1 MKDKKSEYL
10 PRSFRVA
17 AYFALTVVL
26 PATEV
31 AAQAAADAMI
41 ENGRL
46 HVEVKAESGEFVIRE
61 RGSDREFVKAATLA
75 RPIASIDAAQDVTDA
90 VWGSGREVR
99 LRHPGGWTTS
109 LRLFRG
115 HPFLH
120 VHTTTRNED
129 QEPLVTA
136 ALEVLD
142 FEVDLGRPLA
152 ELKSFG
158 TGFLNSLEEA
168 PGSFSFSAIVHPES
182 RNGMVA
188 ACLTHERGSGVFFTE
203 TDEDTVRIKTR
214 IDFGRYQVQPGKSR
228 KTETLLIGYFD
239 DARLGLE
246 AYADAVAKLYDIH
259 LPPQPAVYCTWYHA
273 GASDE
278 ARLLDN
284 ARFAERELKPFG
296 FSVVQIDD
304 KWQRRLPLGFPFDGN
319 EKAIK
324 GVGPIKVFVDANDNY
339 PNGMQHTA
347 EQVAKLGLTPGIW
360 FMPFAG
366 TYSNPYFADRQEIF
380 ARWDDGAPIVTRW
393 SGTLLDMSHPKTQ
406 AFVRERVKRIAD
418 WGYRYFKLDGMHTG
432 AVTHNVYVNTG
443 YATDGHWLNSP
454 NFIGTQAGPGT
465 STSTKPSQA
474 LHDPGMTHIEAYR
487 KGLQIVREAAPDA
500 FVLGCNVSQNMR
512 SMGGAFGLID
522 AMRIGPDNGGAGRGS
537 WGAVCKGARHGS
549 NLYFLNRRVWHNDPD
564 PVYVRPSNPLESA
577 RMMVSWVAVTGSM
590 LTTSYQFSELPP
602 ERLDL
607 LKRCMPS
614 HNGVARPV
622 DLFESDPPTTW
633 LLTDTS
639 RDVRRDVI
647 GLFNWNEKESIEITC
662 DMGRI
667 GLDPDVTYVAFDF
680 WESKF
685 IEPFRGTLHQS
696 LPAGTCRVLAVRP
709 AADHPQLLST
719 SRHVAQCLVDVLRE
733 TWDPASKTLSGTS
746 HVVAGDPYGLRVA
759 VPSGRPWKLREA
771 TLGTL
776 ELAVVEVTKRGIALK
791 CTPEESGDA
800 EWRIEFLD
808 R

>member
-1 MKDKKSEYL
+1 MGDKKIERS
-10 PRSFRVA
+10 PRPLRFA
-17 AYFALTVVL
+17 ALVALTSAL
-26 PATEV
+26 SAAIATARADTN
-31 AAQAAADAMI
+31 AAI
-41 ENGRL
+41 ENRRL
-46 HVEVKAESGEFVIRE
+46 RVEVDAGSITFAIQDRGSGE
-61 RGSDREFVKAATLA
+61 SFVKAGTLA
-75 RPIASIDAAQDVTDA
+75 QPIASIATAQDVADSA
-90 VWGSGREVR
+90 WGPGREI
-99 LRHPGGWTTS
+99 LIDHIGGWTTS
-109 LRLFRG
+109 LRLFRD

-120 VHTTTRNED
+120 VHTTTRNGDEK
-129 QEPLVTA
+129 PLVTA
-136 ALEVLD
+136 SLGLLD
-142 FEVDLGRPLA
+142 FEVDLGRPVE

-158 TGFLNSLEEA
+158 TGFLKPLDEA

-182 RNGMVA
+182 RNGVVA
-188 ACLTHERGSGVFFTE
+188 ACLTHERGNGVFFAE
-203 TDEDTVRIKTR
+203 TDEDKVHIKTR

-278 ARLLDN
+278 ALLHDN
-284 ARFAERELKPFG
+284 ARFADKKLRPYGL
-296 FSVVQIDD
+296 SVMQIDD
-304 KWQRRLPLGFPFDGN
+304 KWQRRLPVDFPFDGN
-319 EKAIK
+319 VKNIK
-324 GVGPIKVFVDANDNY
+324 GVGPIKVFVDANDSF
-339 PNGMQHTA
+339 PSGMQYTA
-347 EQVAKLGLTPGIW
+347 NRLAKCGFAPGIW

-366 TYSNPYFADRQEIF
+366 TCNNPYFGDRQQMF
-380 ARWDDGAPIVTRW
+380 ASWDDGTPIVTRW

-406 AFVRERVKRIAD
+406 TFVRERVKRIAD

-443 YATDGHWLNSP
+443 YATDGRWLNSP
-454 NFIGTQAGPGT
+454 NFIGQQAGPGT
-465 STSTKPSQA
+465 SSSTKPSQA

-487 KGLQIVREAAPDA
+487 KGLQIVREAAPGV
-500 FVLGCNVSQNMR
+500 FILGCNVSQNMR

-549 NLYFLNRRVWHNDPD
+549 NLHFLNRRVWHNDPD

-577 RMMVSWVAVTGSM
+577 RIMVSWVAITGSM
-590 LTTSYQFSELPP
+590 LTTSYQFADLPP

-614 HNGVARPV
+614 HDAVARPV

-633 LLTDTS
+633 LVTDTR

-647 GLFNWNEKESIEITC
+647 GLFNWNEKEPIEITC
-662 DMGRI
+662 DMGKL
-667 GLDPDVTYVAFDF
+667 GLDPNSTYVAFDF
-680 WESKF
+680 WAKEF
-685 IEPFRGTLHQS
+685 AEPIRGALRQD

-719 SRHVAQCLVDVLRE
+719 SRHIAQCLVDVLRE
-733 TWDPASKTLSGTS
+733 TWDPASNTLSGTS
-746 HVVAGDPYGLRVA
+746 HVVAGDPYELRVA
-759 VPSGRPWKLREA
+759 LPARGSWKVRKA
-771 TLGTL
+771 TLEAQDL
-776 ELAVVEVTKRGIALK
+776 SVVEVAERGYRLR
-791 CTPEESGDA
+791 CTPEAGGDA
-800 EWRIEFLD
+800 EWRIQFLA